1 MKQPNPKQ
9 SFTILSGM
17 AIFLWTATSGEGVG
31 AVLER
36 VTHTSSRGYTRVTL
50 SLSGVSRYQTGLLKG
65 GEREGASPRIFIDLH
80 DARLGA
86 VSRAP
91 ARVRD
96 GLLRQIRL
104 GQFTKS
110 VARVVLDLE
119 SLTSYKSFALQDPFR
134 IIIDVRGHPDEKSAE
149 QEKRPDG
156 GNATLTKPRRTV
168 VVVDPGHGGKD
179 TGAIGWDGL
188 REKDVVMEL
197 AKKLGPLLEREADVK
212 VVLTR
217 SGDQFI
223 PLEERTA
230 IANANNADLFV
241 SLHANASPNQRAY
254 GVETYYLDSTND
266 EAALRL
272 AARENNTPK
281 HRVDDLQFTLSDL
294 TQTHKLK
301 DSISL
306 ANHVQ
311 SSLVG
316 SAGTKDLG
324 VKKALFYVL
333 VGAEMPCVLVEVSF
347 ITNPFEGKKLALAS
361 HVETI
366 AERLAVGI
374 RTYLPASSH
383 AKTL

>member
-1 MKQPNPKQ
+1 MVLSVFAEIYQSRFGLWIVFQKQ
-9 SFTILSGM
+9 
-17 AIFLWTATSGEGVG
+17 
-31 AVLER
+31 LEAFQGF
-36 VTHTSSRGYTRVTL
+36 VINFG
-50 SLSGVSRYQTGLLKG
+50 
-65 GEREGASPRIFIDLH
+65 
-80 DARLGA
+80 
-86 VSRAP
+86 
-91 ARVRD
+91 
-96 GLLRQIRL
+96 
-104 GQFTKS
+104 
-110 VARVVLDLE
+110 VVLDLE

-179 TGAIGWDGL
+179 TGAIGWYGL

-241 SLHANASPNQRAY
+241 SLHANASLNQRAY

-374 RTYLPASSH
+374 RTYLSASSH